1 MRLLKKSLLKRRRIK
16 TKKKKEARESMK
28 VEKHLVVL
36 KMKKKMKKD

>member
-1 MRLLKKSLLKRRRIK
+1 MRLLKKSLLKRRIK